1 MLIVVNFLV
10 GSYLITAFFISL
22 SLMLLN
28 YPRLRKMN
36 RLKLAILF
44 LSSPILVVK
53 NIIKERE
60 DEKV

>member
-1 MLIVVNFLV
+1 MLIVNFLV

-28 YPRLRKMN
+28 YPGLRKIS

-60 DEKV
+60 DEGI